1 MCRGWWGK
9 HLVLLCLLVVV
20 VVVVVVVVLLL
31 LLPGQNTQFVV
42 LGVSMNA
49 LLVGSGRQL
58 NES

>member
-1 MCRGWWGK
+1 
-9 HLVLLCLLVVV
+9 LVLLRLLLVVV